1 MIVSCHMIRDD
12 SLPEGGDL
20 DDLEQNVRVIS
31 AKEQHLG
38 TMTLSEAM
46 KIARRERAKLVKIAP
61 TAIPPIYRLVAGLW
75 ESS

>member
-12 SLPEGGDL
+12 SLPTEGGDL

-31 AKEQHLG
+31 AKGQHLG

-46 KIARRERAKLVKIAP
+46 KIARVERAKLVKIGP
-61 TAIPPIYRLVAGLW
+61 TAKPPIYRLVAGL
-75 ESS
+75 